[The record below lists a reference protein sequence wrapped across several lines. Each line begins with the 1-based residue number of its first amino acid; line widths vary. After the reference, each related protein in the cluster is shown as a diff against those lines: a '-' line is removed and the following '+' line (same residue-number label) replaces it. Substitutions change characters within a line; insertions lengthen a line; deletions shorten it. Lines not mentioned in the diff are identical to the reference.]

1 MDARRFR
8 WIFLALA
15 AFFLAAAF
23 FLEAKFWAAAGFFG
37 CGLLWY
43 WLARRKARELDGP
56 RRP

>member
-15 AFFLAAAF
+15 AIFLAVAF
-23 FLEAKFWAAAGFFG
+23 FSDAKFWAAAGFFG
-37 CGLLWY
+37 CGLSWY
-43 WLARRKARELDGP
+43 WLAWRKARELDGP